1 MGTAGPLPYTATR
14 KENMTMS
21 IREWTSR
28 HPQLVSWAVLA
39 LGMVIIL
46 IIAARDV
53 GLLPG
58 QWAALIVAT
67 ILLAGLCVWIIGWDG
82 DEEIAEGQET
92 ESTAASEPE
101 TAPERLSEE
110 EPDAESVEQS

>member
-1 MGTAGPLPYTATR
+1 
-14 KENMTMS
+14 MS
-21 IREWTSR
+21 IREWASR
-28 HPQLVSWAVLA
+28 HPRLTAWAVLA

-53 GLLPG
+53 GLLPS

-82 DEEIAEGQET
+82 DEDIAEGQ
-92 ESTAASEPE
+92 E
-101 TAPERLSEE
+101 TAPERLSKE